1 MTKCLNRILAAL
13 ALLAL
18 AGCGLLWDDPYVR
31 VTTSS
36 LNWVEVHYYNANHE
50 PIRRESVRV
59 SGTGLVETRAGTS
72 RRVSDSFAK
81 NFTDANWNDLATQ
94 QYQVDPDHVREV
106 FQDLVNA
113 GLFDRDKVLR
123 STKDPSKGRFIAVR
137 AAVDNKTYSEPVNMF
152 EEDPELAEQLYNF
165 VREFRRTRLGRK
177 QPKKAGPPEDEKK
190 PDEKK
195 PDEKKPDEKKEGV

>member
-1 MTKCLNRILAAL
+1 M
-13 ALLAL
+13 
-18 AGCGLLWDDPYVR
+18 
-31 VTTSS
+31 
-36 LNWVEVHYYNANHE
+36 
-50 PIRRESVRV
+50 
-59 SGTGLVETRAGTS
+59 
-72 RRVSDSFAK
+72 
-81 NFTDANWNDLATQ
+81 
-94 QYQVDPDHVREV
+94 REV

-113 GLFDRDKVLR
+113 GLFDREKVLR

-195 PDEKKPDEKKEGV
+195 PDEKKEGV